1 MVLWSDGCQRGMV
14 LQVLVQALQVC
25 LGSQHRSDKK
35 LFSVSAKQSYGFRV
49 LKFIRT
55 TFSNTVD
62 YFSQEKKKWL
72 LMFQGENQQ
81 AALEGYWFSG

>member
-1 MVLWSDGCQRGMV
+1 MVLWSDGCQREMV

-25 LGSQHRSDKK
+25 LGSQHRSDKM
-35 LFSVSAKQSYGFRV
+35 FSVSAKQSYGFCV

-62 YFSQEKKKWL
+62 
-72 LMFQGENQQ
+72 
-81 AALEGYWFSG
+81 